1 MSHKEL
7 SIRKFGSFHVTDT
20 SETAIIKLVTDMTT
34 GNVELKQ
41 MFYLLQFNIS
51 SQFHWNFNT
60 PVIIL
65 QNYLHS
71 L

>member
-7 SIRKFGSFHVTDT
+7 SIQKFYNYHVTDT
-20 SETAIIKLVTDMTT
+20 SETTIIKLLTDMTT

-60 PVIIL
+60 LVTIL
-65 QNYLHS
+65 QIYLHA

>member
-7 SIRKFGSFHVTDT
+7 SIQKFYNYHVTDT
-20 SETAIIKLVTDMTT
+20 SETAIIKLLTDVTT

-51 SQFHWNFNT
+51 SQFH
-60 PVIIL
+60 
-65 QNYLHS
+65 
-71 L
+71 